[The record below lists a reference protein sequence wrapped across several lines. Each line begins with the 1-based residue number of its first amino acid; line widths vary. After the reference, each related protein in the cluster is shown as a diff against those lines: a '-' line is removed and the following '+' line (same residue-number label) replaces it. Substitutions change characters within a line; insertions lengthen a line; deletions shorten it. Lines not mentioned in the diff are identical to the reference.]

1 MFLQGLER
9 VRSAVARRARSRVR
23 RIAAQVSGAQ
33 RPVILMYHRI
43 AQETFDPWGLAVAP
57 DRFADQ
63 LDWLAK
69 HRSLL
74 PLSEFAMLHRDG
86 KLPTDAVAVT
96 FDDAYAC
103 TATLA
108 VPLLDRHGVPAT
120 IFLPAGLIGHT
131 QRFWWDELA
140 EIVMNHPGTSI
151 HVRGRP
157 VELGKRQDRDAVW
170 PRDNRKRTPR
180 QRSFHA
186 VWAEL
191 QPLPLFEVDQSLKEM
206 LAQYPAAIEDERQRL
221 MTRDELRAIRSDK
234 IEFGSHALTHT
245 SLPSLTS
252 AERAREIQDSVAACE
267 ELTGARPRT
276 FAYPFGDVDPES
288 EAFVAEAG
296 FTCACTV
303 EPRAVAP
310 DDDPFALPRVK
321 VGNWTSRQL
330 REELASLSYG
340 HAYA

>member
-1 MFLQGLER
+1 M
-9 VRSAVARRARSRVR
+9 
-23 RIAAQVSGAQ
+23 
-33 RPVILMYHRI
+33 
-43 AQETFDPWGLAVAP
+43 
-57 DRFADQ
+57 
-63 LDWLAK
+63 
-69 HRSLL
+69 
-74 PLSEFAMLHRDG
+74 
-86 KLPTDAVAVT
+86 
-96 FDDAYAC
+96 
-103 TATLA
+103 
-108 VPLLDRHGVPAT
+108 
-120 IFLPAGLIGHT
+120 
-131 QRFWWDELA
+131 
-140 EIVMNHPGTSI
+140 
-151 HVRGRP
+151 
-157 VELGKRQDRDAVW
+157 
-170 PRDNRKRTPR
+170 
-180 QRSFHA
+180 
-186 VWAEL
+186 
-191 QPLPLFEVDQSLKEM
+191 
-206 LAQYPAAIEDERQRL
+206 
-221 MTRDELRAIRSDK
+221 
-234 IEFGSHALTHT
+234 THT